1 MNLFTK
7 LCAVFLA
14 LGVLGLVVVG
24 CPRGGKGIN
33 HPMKMGWGIRGG
45 RGMERCPMMG
55 GRGMMDGRMMEMGD
69 GGMMGEQGSIGIYLL
84 CAGELGLNNEQVKKL
99 KDRQSAFLKESI
111 DLRAKLQVSR
121 IELSELLD
129 QDPVNMTAV
138 EKKVRANQDLTAT
151 LILAAIRANQDA
163 KNILTPDQRKKA
175 ETLKRTVMADMMWGR
190 RHGPRMEGK
199 GPEAPM
205 PRERGT
211 K

>member
-99 KDRQSAFLKESI
+99 KDHQSAFLKETI
-111 DLRAKLQVSR
+111 DLRAKIQVAG

-129 QDPVNMTAV
+129 QDPVNMAEV
-138 EKKVRANQDLTAT
+138 EKKVRGNQDITAN
-151 LILAAIRANQDA
+151 LIFAAIKANQDA
-163 KNILTPDQRKKA
+163 KNILTPNQRKKA
-175 ETLKRTVMADMMWGR
+175 DELKRKVVQGWMGARGF
-190 RHGPRMEGK
+190 GPRMEGRK
-199 GPEAPM
+199 APEELM
-205 PRERGT
+205 PRSNR
-211 K
+211 